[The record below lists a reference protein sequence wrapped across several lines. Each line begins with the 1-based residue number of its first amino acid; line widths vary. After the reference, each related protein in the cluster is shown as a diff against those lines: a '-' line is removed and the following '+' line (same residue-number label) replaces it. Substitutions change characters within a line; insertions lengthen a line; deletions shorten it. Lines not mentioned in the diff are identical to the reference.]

1 MGGVMKKYAFV
12 LNSGVVFTVAVFED
26 TVTPPSHAGG
36 SWHDV
41 TSVRVGPGWTY
52 DGTFHEPPSTP
63 VQKTVTGQDVYVF
76 LSPYWRSIYDGIPS
90 EHAWRWDQFKTLMTG
105 YWSADIKT
113 TATQLTDS
121 LDGLSALGFIPQSA
135 VDTFLGR

>member
-1 MGGVMKKYAFV
+1 MKKYAFI
-12 LNSGVVFTVAVFED
+12 LNSGKVYAICVFSD
-26 TVTPPSHAGG
+26 SVTPPSDDRGY
-36 SWHDV
+36 WIDV
-41 TSVRVGPGWTY
+41 TNSSPMPEPGWTY
-52 DGTFHEPPSTP
+52 DGTFHKPASVP

-76 LSPYWRSIYDGIPS
+76 LSPYWQAIYNNMPS

-105 YWSADIKT
+105 YWSADVKT
-113 TATQLTDS
+113 NATQLIDA